1 MGRRRR
7 RMMMILCP
15 SVVGVLLLVLVAIRG
30 PGVQLSKPLELH
42 LLARRTLL
50 PLTNAPPTNN
60 TTEILDP
67 SNMVAPSIS
76 PPPRNLDFDV
86 SPPPYVSSSVP
97 HTKDEAS
104 SPVYFKEPP
113 KEYAPAPATTS
124 EGNPVKENNLSPKPV
139 FHGEAP
145 YTNSS
150 VPAPSKEVSLPL
162 PLQPP
167 TIPPSGFPHT
177 SDVFPPAV
185 QAVISSAQPSAPP
198 YESPSSSLPSSH
210 DLSPSYAVPPSART
224 GNGEA
229 PKISPPVSVPRNK
242 VLPPPQPPI
251 PAFFGHAPSPTPDS
265 PHTTNNQFP
274 PTPITPPI
282 SRNGSDVSVAPPPN
296 ESSSQISP
304 INSSTPNAPAS
315 NASRFHGN
323 RYGSPIASPPKEP
336 STSLPPP
343 SYSHLQGPA
352 ASSASTP
359 NFNNSAAHSIPVAAP
374 PKESSGHS
382 SRVNSS
388 RITGPASSPV
398 STPRVN
404 NSTTHSIPVAAPP
417 NESTSHS
424 PPVNST
430 PIKGPASSPV
440 STPHVNNSKTHSIP
454 VAAPPNEST
463 GHSPPVNS
471 SRIKGPA
478 YSPSSTPNFNNSATH
493 SIPVAAPPKESSGHS
508 SPVNSSRIKGPA
520 SSPSLSPIVDNS
532 TSHSIPAASTPKG
545 LSTHPHVNSSHI
557 EGPASSPASTPNVN
571 SSTAH
576 SIPVAAP
583 PKESSSHSSP
593 VDSSHIKGP
602 AYPPALTPNAN
613 SSSTHNIPVAAP
625 PKESSSHSSPVNS
638 SHIKGP
644 APSPVSTPQVNN
656 SARHTNPVASPPKEP
671 STHSSHLNYSR
682 TKVSSPLIS
691 PSPHEAK
698 IPPQTIHAPLN
709 SPNRSPSGRTLN
721 SPAPV
726 PVSTTH
732 NHKGRGTPEPAHAPF
747 QPNISESPAASPKN
761 NRRHHPSPPHA
772 QGPSISQAPFHS
784 ADSRQAPSSSPSI
797 NIPSTI
803 NRRPVP
809 SPMPPPSASTREK
822 HEAPSPEPIN
832 TLPPPPPNLDCTPLS
847 CSDPWTNSPPGSPCA
862 CVLPIKV
869 GLRLNV
875 ALYTFFTLV
884 SELAQELAN
893 GVLMKQSQ
901 VRIMGANAAN
911 EQPEKTVVFIDLIPL
926 GNKFDN
932 TTIFLVNEKFWHK
945 EVFINASYFGD
956 YDVLYVIYPGLS
968 LSPPAAPGDM
978 SSEDG
983 VLINGNNPKSI
994 RPLAANVRKHREKQ
1008 SGSLIVIIILSA
1020 VFALVLCVGAAW
1032 MVFLKCIVRSHPL
1045 GPTTSFAKSQGTG
1058 ARALGSQPSSAS
1070 ASFSSSIA
1078 TCAGTAK
1085 TFSLAEMERATN
1097 KFDESKII
1105 GEGGFGR
1112 VYKGTLDDGRCVAI
1126 KVLKREDQQGSRE
1139 FLAEVEMLSR
1149 LHHRNL
1155 VKLLGICTE
1164 EHMHCLIYELIPN
1177 GSVESHLHGPDRET
1191 APLDWDARLKIA
1203 LGAAR
1208 ALAYLHEDSNPRVIH
1223 RDFKS
1228 SNILLEHDFTPKVS
1242 DFGLARAARDEAHE
1256 HISTRVMG
1264 TFGYV
1269 APEYAMTGHLLV
1281 KSDVYSY
1288 GVVLLELLTGRK
1300 PVDMLRPPGQ
1310 ENLVTWA
1317 RPLLTSKESLETII
1331 DPSLDINKYD
1341 SLAKV
1346 AAIVSMCVQPEV
1358 DQRPFMGEV
1367 VQALK
1372 LVCNEGNEHKVSES
1386 FSRED
1391 SHTPDTEL
1399 RLSGCLDMEAERKLS
1414 SSNVLST
1421 SARFTRDATGSFRR
1435 ISSSGPLR
1443 TSRGAWF
1450 WDRGRNLSGRSSSE
1464 HGIEQRFQTGSEG
1477 GESIL

>member
-1 MGRRRR
+1 MGQRRR
-7 RMMMILCP
+7 RMVMILCP

-30 PGVQLSKPLELH
+30 PEATKSNHMLVKHCCEMYMALILVVVNFVQLSKPLELH

-97 HTKDEAS
+97 HTKEEAS

-113 KEYAPAPATTS
+113 KEYAPAPATPS
-124 EGNPVKENNLSPKPV
+124 EENNLSPKPV

-150 VPAPSKEVSLPL
+150 VPAPSKEVSPPL

-265 PHTTNNQFP
+265 PHTTNNQ
-274 PTPITPPI
+274 
-282 SRNGSDVSVAPPPN
+282 S
-296 ESSSQISP
+296 
-304 INSSTPNAPAS
+304 PAS

-388 RITGPASSPV
+388 RIRGPASSPV
-398 STPRVN
+398 STPHVNNSPTHSIPVAAPPNESTSHSPPVNSSPIKGPASPVSTPHVN

-424 PPVNST
+424 PPVNS
-430 PIKGPASSPV
+430 
-440 STPHVNNSKTHSIP
+440 
-454 VAAPPNEST
+454 
-463 GHSPPVNS
+463 
-471 SRIKGPA
+471 SRLKGPA

-532 TSHSIPAASTPKG
+532 TSHSIPVASPPKG
-545 LSTHPHVNSSHI
+545 LSTHSHVNSSHI
-557 EGPASSPASTPNVN
+557 EGPASSPASTLNVN

-593 VDSSHIKGP
+593 VNSSHIKGP

-638 SHIKGP
+638 SHIRGP
-644 APSPVSTPQVNN
+644 APPVSTPQVNN

-671 STHSSHLNYSR
+671 STHSSHLNYSH

-726 PVSTTH
+726 PVSTTY

-747 QPNISESPAASPKN
+747 QPNISESP
-761 NRRHHPSPPHA
+761 
-772 QGPSISQAPFHS
+772 GPSISQAPFHS

-911 EQPEKTVVFIDLIPL
+911 EQPEKTVVLIDLVPL

-932 TTIFLVNEKFWHK
+932 TTVFLVNEKFWHK

-1256 HISTRVMG
+1256 HISTRVM
-1264 TFGYV
+1264 
-1269 APEYAMTGHLLV
+1269 E
-1281 KSDVYSY
+1281 
-1288 GVVLLELLTGRK
+1288 
-1300 PVDMLRPPGQ
+1300 
-1310 ENLVTWA
+1310 
-1317 RPLLTSKESLETII
+1317 
-1331 DPSLDINKYD
+1331 PS
-1341 SLAKV
+1341 
-1346 AAIVSMCVQPEV
+1346 
-1358 DQRPFMGEV
+1358 
-1367 VQALK
+1367 
-1372 LVCNEGNEHKVSES
+1372 
-1386 FSRED
+1386 
-1391 SHTPDTEL
+1391 
-1399 RLSGCLDMEAERKLS
+1399 
-1414 SSNVLST
+1414 
-1421 SARFTRDATGSFRR
+1421 
-1435 ISSSGPLR
+1435 
-1443 TSRGAWF
+1443 
-1450 WDRGRNLSGRSSSE
+1450 
-1464 HGIEQRFQTGSEG
+1464 GI
-1477 GESIL
+1477 